1 MSESNKPAR
10 GRLTA
15 RDREIIEHVV
25 NNRISTNEAIQKLF
39 FDETHASSV
48 TRATAKLCGTGWL
61 AAFPLIYP
69 SKYFIPG
76 KLAAAAYGLPIGRTY
91 PLGPQSLPT
100 EYALLEYI
108 VANSPHVMRL
118 TAEQLQKRLAW
129 YAPEWMLA
137 PHCLRHRAEGSVL
150 ELVRVD
156 LGGPADHIARKC
168 RRDIG
173 LRQRAV
179 EFMPLLAR
187 QEFCQVIITG
197 STQKAAAIQQAIEQ
211 HRWPEKLTF
220 RIAVF
225 VSLIPLLPGSL

>member
-1 MSESNKPAR
+1 MPENNQPNRSRLSE
-10 GRLTA
+10 

-25 NNRISTNEAIQKLF
+25 CNHISTNEVIQKLF
-39 FDETHASSV
+39 FDESHASSV
-48 TRATAKLCGTGWL
+48 TRATAKLCTAGWL

-76 KLAAAAYGLPIGRTY
+76 KLAAATYGLPIGRTY

-100 EYALLEYI
+100 EYALLEYAA
-108 VANSPHVMRL
+108 ANSPQVMRMS
-118 TAEQLQKRLAW
+118 AEEIRRQLPW

-137 PHCLRHRAEGSVL
+137 PHCRRRSEEKAIL

-179 EFMPLLAR
+179 EFSSLLSR
-187 QEFCQVIITG
+187 QEFSQVIITG

-211 HRWPEKLTF
+211 HRWPDHLTF